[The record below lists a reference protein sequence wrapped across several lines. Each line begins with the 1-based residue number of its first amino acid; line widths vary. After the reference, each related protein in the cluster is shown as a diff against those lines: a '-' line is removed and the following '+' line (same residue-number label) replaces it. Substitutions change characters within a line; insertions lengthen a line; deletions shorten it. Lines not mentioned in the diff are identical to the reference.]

1 MNLALTNQFPAEYR
15 AGWVC
20 SALEEEVASERV
32 PGQGDGAVQ
41 PVCHLNAYMPFLS
54 TCVQ

>member
-20 SALEEEVASERV
+20 SALKEEVASERV

-41 PVCHLNAYMPFLS
+41 AVCHLNAYMPFLS

>member
-15 AGWVC
+15 ADWVC
-20 SALEEEVASERV
+20 SNLEEEVVSERV

-41 PVCHLNAYMPFLS
+41 AVCHLHVYIPFPS
-54 TCVQ
+54 ACVH